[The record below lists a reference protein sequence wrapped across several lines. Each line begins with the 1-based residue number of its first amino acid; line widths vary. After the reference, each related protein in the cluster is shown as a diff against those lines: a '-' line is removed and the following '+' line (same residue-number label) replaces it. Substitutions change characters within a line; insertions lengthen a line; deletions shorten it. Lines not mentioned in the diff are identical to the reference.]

1 MTDTDIAGNLPS
13 VALPSLEDLR
23 QLLPWSQGATD
34 ALLDPSAED
43 WKGLAKQ
50 AANLLPFLSAGDP
63 DHSPDDYDDGQ
74 SDGAPVTPADL
85 FSAYRH
91 AAYASWMFDKHARQV
106 GADAAAAAII
116 LTDVAESLDL
126 EPSPGPVALD
136 KALKGIAQGSFELR
150 GRTEELLMAVR
161 SETESEPE
169 RTTLQLPDPN
179 VLAHL
184 LGHIHPPGPDPQ
196 APLWSQVI
204 HQARRIA
211 LFDRLVPREDWRQAQ
226 RQLGRHGAAAAAVV
240 AMAKQTLGHVSDPAG
255 SLRGTVALALSDP
268 RALDRT
274 VRKLIKATARLSL
287 RSEPGMPGVEIPSLE
302 RARELYGQLGRIYR
316 FPPTGPDAD
325 KCSWHNLYDRIVRI
339 HIPVHFG
346 KKADLKEAKDVLG
359 HRAFTVVAM
368 LALFR
373 RSCLTWTSELTVLC
387 FESAVRAAGA
397 GALDLD
403 EIVSDGEENEDP
415 LKRLAFANPLK
426 PVPDINDIRDLIP
439 KTQWAPT
446 SDEPGQQH
454 GWASV
459 IENARMLGREAL
471 AIDDETWARLE
482 NKIGARSAAAAVL
495 YAAPRPCLAAEP
507 RLIDRI
513 AGLTSM
519 FDSAWFP
526 GVHRRAVDAIETV
539 IDLAVVA
546 ALENCPF
553 QPETPELLPDLDIV
567 QRYGPRSIRELVG
580 DSPDL
585 DWDELTA
592 AAHDLATGRLSLS
605 EDDWRRACRILG
617 PLRAAAAALAAAAI
631 QEQLARR
638 SFGKIVFHEATHPGS
653 LPDVIESKWIPYQSE
668 RAFQLSDSAS
678 AEPAP

>member
-1 MTDTDIAGNLPS
+1 MTDTDIVGNLPS

-136 KALKGIAQGSFELR
+136 KALKGIAQGDFDLPA
-150 GRTEELLMAVR
+150 RTEELLAAVR
-161 SETESEPE
+161 SGMEPD
-169 RTTLQLPDPN
+169 RTKPDLPDPN

-184 LGHIHPPGPDPQ
+184 LRNIHPPGPDSH
-196 APLWSQVI
+196 APLWPQVI

-211 LFDRLVPREDWRQAQ
+211 LFDRLVPRQDWRQAQ
-226 RQLGRHGAAAAAVV
+226 QQLGRHGAAAATII
-240 AMAKQTLGHVSDPAG
+240 AMAKQSLGLVSDPAD
-255 SLRGTVALALSDP
+255 SLRGTVALAFNKP
-268 RALDRT
+268 AALDRT
-274 VRKLIKATARLSL
+274 VHKLIKATAKQSL
-287 RSEPGMPGVEIPSLE
+287 LPEPAMPGVETPSLE
-302 RARELYGQLGRIYR
+302 RARKLYGRLGRINPL
-316 FPPTGPDAD
+316 PPTGPDANN
-325 KCSWHNLYDRIVRI
+325 CSWHNLYDRIVRI
-339 HIPVHFG
+339 HIPFHFG
-346 KKADLKEAKDVLG
+346 KKTDLKEAKDILG
-359 HRAFTVVAM
+359 KRAFTVVAM
-368 LALFR
+368 LAVFR

-403 EIVSDGEENEDP
+403 EIVSDAEEDEDP
-415 LKRLAFANPLK
+415 LKRLAFASPLK

-439 KTQWAPT
+439 ETRWAPA
-446 SDEPGQQH
+446 SDERGQQH

-471 AIDDETWARLE
+471 AIDNETWARLE

-580 DSPDL
+580 DSSEL

-605 EDDWRRACRILG
+605 EDDWQRACRILG